1 MSKSLIQFRY
11 YGDGAEFE
19 DMNYPAVLT
28 QTDLQK
34 GEIFYD
40 YMPIAQLGI
49 QTIPGVKFY
58 LNDSTEPII
67 IGNSG
72 VYDLMAD
79 GTLKIT
85 KLQFDIS
92 GLRRIEKERNN
103 YLIIDILYGE
113 EA

>member
-1 MSKSLIQFRY
+1 MSKNLIQFRY
-11 YGDGAEFE
+11 FGENNSE
-19 DMNYPAVLT
+19 NYPTTVGAIDY
-28 QTDLQK
+28 QS
-34 GEIFYD
+34 GEVFYD
-40 YMPIAQLGI
+40 YLPIVQLGI

-58 LNDSTEPII
+58 LNDSTYPIV

-85 KLQFDIS
+85 KLQFDKD
-92 GLRRIEKERNN
+92 GLERIAKERNN
-103 YLIIDILYGE
+103 YLIIDILYGK